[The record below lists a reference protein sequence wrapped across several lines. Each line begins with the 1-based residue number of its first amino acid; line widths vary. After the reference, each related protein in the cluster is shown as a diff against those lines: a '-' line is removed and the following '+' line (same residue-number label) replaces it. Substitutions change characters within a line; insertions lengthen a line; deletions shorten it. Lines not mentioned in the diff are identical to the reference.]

1 MTSLYVHIPFCVRK
15 CRYCDFNSGP
25 HPSTLMDRYI
35 QALGKELEG
44 TRAIP
49 SLRSRTGPDGFQT
62 VYIGGGTP
70 TALDES
76 QLERLLTL
84 VKDVTE
90 TNPPREYTIE
100 ANPGTLNPEK
110 VRLMKAG
117 GIDRVSLGVQSF
129 SERGLELLG
138 RIHSPLEAEE
148 GFYAL
153 REAGF
158 SNINLDLIFGWPGQT
173 LEEWGQDLQ
182 KVLRLG
188 PEHVSAY
195 CLAIERGTP
204 ISKDV
209 RTGRLTGSDEDL
221 QHKMFKKA
229 HAFFTRAGYR
239 HYEISNFALKG
250 GRATPDKE
258 CLHNINYWNNGP
270 YLGLGAGAFSYV
282 DGRRYSNVKDVQKY
296 IEKITSGRRA
306 VSFTET
312 LPSRRRAAETLV
324 MALRMRCGIAEGE
337 FHRRTGYS
345 LTELYGPSIEK
356 FSRLGL
362 LSLTGGRLRLTQK
375 GLFLANQVMVE
386 FV

>member
-1 MTSLYVHIPFCVRK
+1 
-15 CRYCDFNSGP
+15 
-25 HPSTLMDRYI
+25 MDRYV
-35 QALGKELEG
+35 QALGKEFE
-44 TRAIP
+44 RARRI
-49 SLRSRTGPDGFQT
+49 SGGFQT

-70 TALDES
+70 TALDEA

-84 VKDVTE
+84 VKDVTG

-100 ANPGTLNPEK
+100 ANPGTISPEK

-138 RIHSPLEAEE
+138 RIHSPVEAEE
-148 GFYAL
+148 GLYVL
-153 REAGF
+153 RDAGF

-195 CLAIERGTP
+195 CLTIERGTP

-229 HAFFTRAGYR
+229 LASFTRAGYK

-296 IEKITSGRRA
+296 IEKITSGKRA

-324 MALRMRCGIAEGE
+324 MALRMRSGIAEGE

-345 LTELYGPSIEK
+345 LTGLYGPSIEK
-356 FSRLGL
+356 FRRLGL

>member
-1 MTSLYVHIPFCVRK
+1 
-15 CRYCDFNSGP
+15 
-25 HPSTLMDRYI
+25 MDRYI
-35 QALGKELEG
+35 QALGKELE
-44 TRAIP
+44 RARKIP
-49 SLRSRTGPDGFQT
+49 GGFQT

-70 TALDES
+70 TALDEA

-84 VKDVTE
+84 VKDVTG

-100 ANPGTLNPEK
+100 ANPGTLNPGK

-129 SERGLELLG
+129 SERGLEILG
-138 RIHSPLEAEE
+138 RIHSPAEAEE
-148 GFYAL
+148 GFYVL

-173 LEEWGQDLQ
+173 LEGWGQDLQ

-195 CLAIERGTP
+195 CLTIERGTP

-209 RTGRLTGSDEDL
+209 RIGRLTGSDEDL

-229 HAFFTRAGYR
+229 LTFFARAGYK

-324 MALRMRCGIAEGE
+324 MALRMRSGIAEGE

-356 FSRLGL
+356 FGHLGL

>member
-1 MTSLYVHIPFCVRK
+1 
-15 CRYCDFNSGP
+15 
-25 HPSTLMDRYI
+25 MDRYI

-49 SLRSRTGPDGFQT
+49 DGFQT

-70 TALDES
+70 TALDEA

-84 VKDVTE
+84 VKDVTG
-90 TNPPREYTIE
+90 TNPPRECTIE
-100 ANPGTLNPEK
+100 ANPGTLNPGK

-129 SERGLELLG
+129 SERGLEILG
-138 RIHSPLEAEE
+138 RIHSPVEAEE
-148 GFYAL
+148 GFYVL

-182 KVLRLG
+182 KVLGLG

-195 CLAIERGTP
+195 CLTIERGTP
-204 ISKDV
+204 ISMDV
-209 RTGRLTGSDEDL
+209 RTGRLIGSDEDL
-221 QHKMFKKA
+221 QHKMFKKTLA
-229 HAFFTRAGYR
+229 SFTRAGYK

-250 GRATPDKE
+250 RE

-282 DGRRYSNVKDVQKY
+282 NGRRYSNVKDVQKY
-296 IEKITSGRRA
+296 IEKITSGKRA
-306 VSFTET
+306 ISFTET
-312 LPSRRRAAETLV
+312 LPPRRRAAETLV
-324 MALRMRCGIAEGE
+324 MALRMRSGIAEGE

-362 LSLTGGRLRLTQK
+362 LSLTRGRLRLTQK

-386 FV
+386 LV

>member
-1 MTSLYVHIPFCVRK
+1 
-15 CRYCDFNSGP
+15 
-25 HPSTLMDRYI
+25 MDRYI

-44 TRAIP
+44 TRAIQ
-49 SLRSRTGPDGFQT
+49 DGFQT

-70 TALDES
+70 TALDEA

-84 VKDVTE
+84 VKDVTG
-90 TNPPREYTIE
+90 TNLPREYTIE
-100 ANPGTLNPEK
+100 ANPGTLNPGK

-129 SERGLELLG
+129 SERGLEILG

-148 GFYAL
+148 GFYVL

-195 CLAIERGTP
+195 CLTIERGTP
-204 ISKDV
+204 ISMDV
-209 RTGRLTGSDEDL
+209 RTGRLIGSDEDL
-221 QHKMFKKA
+221 QHKMFKKTLA
-229 HAFFTRAGYR
+229 SFTRAGYK
-239 HYEISNFALKG
+239 HYEVSNFALKG
-250 GRATPDKE
+250 RGGRATPDRV

-282 DGRRYSNVKDVQKY
+282 NGRRYSNVKDVQRY
-296 IEKITSGRRA
+296 IEKITLGKRA

>member
-1 MTSLYVHIPFCVRK
+1 
-15 CRYCDFNSGP
+15 
-25 HPSTLMDRYI
+25 MDRYI

-44 TRAIP
+44 TRAIQD
-49 SLRSRTGPDGFQT
+49 RFQT

-70 TALDES
+70 TALDEA

-84 VKDVTE
+84 VKDVTG

-100 ANPGTLNPEK
+100 ANPGTLSPGK

-138 RIHSPLEAEE
+138 RIHSPVEAEE

-195 CLAIERGTP
+195 CLTIERGTP

-229 HAFFTRAGYR
+229 LASFTRAGYK

-250 GRATPDKE
+250 RE

-282 DGRRYSNVKDVQKY
+282 NGRRYSNVKDVQKY
-296 IEKITSGRRA
+296 IEKITSGKRA
-306 VSFTET
+306 ISFAET

-324 MALRMRCGIAEGE
+324 MALRMRSGIAEGE

-345 LTELYGPSIEK
+345 LAGLYGPSIEK
-356 FSRLGL
+356 FRRLGL